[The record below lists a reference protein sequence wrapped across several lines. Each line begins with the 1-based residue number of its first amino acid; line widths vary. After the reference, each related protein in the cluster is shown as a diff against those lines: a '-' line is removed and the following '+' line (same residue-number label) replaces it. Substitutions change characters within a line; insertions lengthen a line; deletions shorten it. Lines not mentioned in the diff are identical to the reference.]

1 MKDYG
6 QLIAELTIELKRI
19 NESLS
24 SDRVHAWLNKAGYQS
39 IQQTPQ
45 PVLEK
50 LLKKVKQQPTQASC
64 KKFYCN

>member
-24 SDRVHAWLNKAGYQS
+24 SNRVHAWLKQAGYQS
-39 IQQTPQ
+39 IQQSPK

-50 LLKKVKQQPTQASC
+50 LLKKVKQQPTP
-64 KKFYCN
+64 